1 MFGQMPLSMINS
13 RVEIIKWLQKTN
25 NISAISRETGFSR
38 GLIRS
43 VRNSLQLDE
52 NIFEL
57 KHKIGA
63 PIKAT
68 DDVQN
73 EIINLIMKKYVWVLD
88 SVP

>member
-38 GLIRS
+38 DLIRS

-57 KHKIGA
+57 KH
-63 PIKAT
+63 
-68 DDVQN
+68 
-73 EIINLIMKKYVWVLD
+73 
-88 SVP
+88 